1 MQASK
6 EWCGFTG
13 GQADTLRKAVGKKK
27 IKLMEQV
34 KPQFIEGAVK
44 IGGATEEIA
53 NTFWDQLLDFANY
66 CFNKS
71 HAACYALVAYWT
83 AWLKTHYPDAYMAAL
98 MTSDMRWTERLT
110 IEMTECKRMG
120 MKVLGPDVNE
130 SYADFGIVGQ
140 TKTIR
145 FGLAAMKGMGKAL
158 AEEVIAERD
167 ANGRFETIFDFAKRV
182 PATKFNKKSWE
193 SSIKCGVFDS
203 FGYTRSDLLYNLE
216 AIQAY
221 ANKCQKDGATGQ
233 TDLFGMMGDAAEIPV
248 PEMKK
253 APSQYTEKEQLLW
266 ERELMGLYISS
277 HPLDRYDKYFE
288 EQCMPCNE
296 IKPNIDG
303 ATVIVGGIITA
314 LRTIVTKSGSKMAFV
329 KIEDKTGEM
338 EVIVFPR
345 TYETVGNLLA
355 VDTVVKVTGKVNSTD
370 RDGNMTDEA
379 KVNASEIE
387 VVTDEELNSYEST
400 GAKLQVPTKGV
411 KQEQR
416 WPKKEKKE
424 GEGSS
429 SGDAAAKPATPRR
442 SGGGR
447 RGPAEKPVTH
457 FRTSESDQMAK
468 PVRPK
473 KVYVRIED
481 PSNTQALIELKEY
494 CNNCPGLSE
503 VILVIG
509 SDKKAMRMPFKCEP
523 NESLI
528 NELIGVFGPNGV
540 VVK

>member
-1 MQASK
+1 
-6 EWCGFTG
+6 
-13 GQADTLRKAVGKKK
+13 
-27 IKLMEQV
+27 
-34 KPQFIEGAVK
+34 
-44 IGGATEEIA
+44 
-53 NTFWDQLLDFANY
+53 
-66 CFNKS
+66 
-71 HAACYALVAYWT
+71 
-83 AWLKTHYPDAYMAAL
+83 
-98 MTSDMRWTERLT
+98 
-110 IEMTECKRMG
+110 
-120 MKVLGPDVNE
+120 
-130 SYADFGIVGQ
+130 
-140 TKTIR
+140 
-145 FGLAAMKGMGKAL
+145 
-158 AEEVIAERD
+158 
-167 ANGRFETIFDFAKRV
+167 
-182 PATKFNKKSWE
+182 
-193 SSIKCGVFDS
+193 
-203 FGYTRSDLLYNLE
+203 
-216 AIQAY
+216 
-221 ANKCQKDGATGQ
+221 
-233 TDLFGMMGDAAEIPV
+233 
-248 PEMKK
+248 
-253 APSQYTEKEQLLW
+253 
-266 ERELMGLYISS
+266 MGLYISS

-355 VDTVVKVTGKVNSTD
+355 VDTVVKVTGKVNATD

-424 GEGSS
+424 GEGS
-429 SGDAAAKPATPRR
+429 GDAGSKPAAPKRTGG
-442 SGGGR
+442 GGGR

-468 PVRPK
+468 PVRPQ
-473 KVYVRIED
+473 KVYVRVED
-481 PSNTQALIELKEY
+481 PSNTRALMALEESCK
-494 CNNCPGLSE
+494 NCPGLSE

-509 SDKKAMRMPFKCEP
+509 PDKKAMRMPFKCEP
-523 NESLI
+523 NESLVG
-528 NELIGVFGPNGV
+528 ELIDVFGSNGV

>member
-1 MQASK
+1 
-6 EWCGFTG
+6 
-13 GQADTLRKAVGKKK
+13 
-27 IKLMEQV
+27 
-34 KPQFIEGAVK
+34 
-44 IGGATEEIA
+44 
-53 NTFWDQLLDFANY
+53 
-66 CFNKS
+66 
-71 HAACYALVAYWT
+71 
-83 AWLKTHYPDAYMAAL
+83 
-98 MTSDMRWTERLT
+98 
-110 IEMTECKRMG
+110 
-120 MKVLGPDVNE
+120 
-130 SYADFGIVGQ
+130 VGQ

-145 FGLAAMKGMGKAL
+145 FGLAAIKGMGKAL
-158 AEEVIAERD
+158 AEDVIAERD
-167 ANGRFETIFDFAKRV
+167 ANGKFETIFDFAKRV

-216 AIQAY
+216 SIQAY

-253 APSQYTEKEQLLW
+253 APSQYTDKEQLLW

-296 IKPNIDG
+296 IKPTIDG

-355 VDTVVKVTGKVNSTD
+355 VDTVVKVTGKVNATD

-387 VVTDEELNSYEST
+387 VVTDEELNAYEST

-424 GEGSS
+424 GEGGSGESALAKTSSAPKRS
-429 SGDAAAKPATPRR
+429 SGG
-442 SGGGR
+442 GGGR

-468 PVRPK
+468 PIRNM
-473 KVYVRIED
+473 KVYVRVGD
-481 PSNTQALIELKEY
+481 PSNTQALMGLKEA

-509 SDKKAMRMPFKCEP
+509 PEKKAMRMPFKCEP

-528 NELIGVFGPNGV
+528 NELISIFGSNGV

>member
-158 AEEVIAERD
+158 AEDVIAERD
-167 ANGRFETIFDFAKRV
+167 ANGKFETIFDFAKRV
-182 PATKFNKKSWE
+182 PASKFNKKSWE

-253 APSQYTEKEQLLW
+253 APSQYTDKEQLLW

-277 HPLDRYDKYFE
+277 HPLDKYDKYFE

-296 IKPNIDG
+296 IKPSIDG

-355 VDTVVKVTGKVNSTD
+355 VDTVVKVTGKVNATD

-379 KVNASEIE
+379 KVNASELE
-387 VVTDEELNSYEST
+387 VVTDEELDSYEST

-424 GEGSS
+424 GEGESKEVS
-429 SGDAAAKPATPRR
+429 APKSAPKRSG
-442 SGGGR
+442 GGGR

-473 KVYVRIED
+473 KVYVRVED
-481 PSNTQALIELKEY
+481 PSNTKALIDLKEA
-494 CNNCPGLSE
+494 CKNCPGLSE

-509 SDKKAMRMPFKCEP
+509 PEKKAMRMPFKCEP
-523 NESLI
+523 NDELV
-528 NELIGVFGPNGV
+528 NELVSIFSSNGV